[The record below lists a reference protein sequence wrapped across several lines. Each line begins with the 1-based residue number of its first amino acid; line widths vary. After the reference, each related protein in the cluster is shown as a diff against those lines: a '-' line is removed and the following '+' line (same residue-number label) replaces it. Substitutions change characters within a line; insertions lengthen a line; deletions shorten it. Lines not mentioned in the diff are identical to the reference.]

1 MSENTYQAETTAP
14 ATTEVGVVDKLG
26 LKTEVF
32 IAQLVNFLIILIVLW
47 KWGYK
52 PLLRLMED
60 RQKRITKGLADAEAA
75 VKVVTQA
82 DGLYAKKLK
91 EARNEAAKMMQ
102 ESEKRGESK
111 REEMLGKAR
120 EEIAK
125 LVTDAR
131 AKIVDERELAKVELK
146 KEIAALVVTTAE
158 MVLREKINPE
168 KESALMGK
176 TVKHAPKKK

>member
-1 MSENTYQAETTAP
+1 MPENAYQAETATP
-14 ATTEVGVVDKLG
+14 ATTEVGVIDKLG

-60 RQKRITKGLADAEAA
+60 RQKRIQKGLADAEAA
-75 VKVVTQA
+75 AKVVNQA
-82 DGLYAKKLK
+82 EDLYAKKLK
-91 EARNEAAKMMQ
+91 EARNEAAKLMQ
-102 ESEKRGESK
+102 QAEKRGEGK

-125 LVTDAR
+125 LVTEAR
-131 AKIVDERELAKVELK
+131 AKIVDERELAKIELK
-146 KEIAALVVTTAE
+146 KEISALVVTTAE
-158 MVLREKINPE
+158 MVLKEKINPE
-168 KESALMGK
+168 KEESLMSK
-176 TVKHAPKKK
+176 TIKRAPKKK